1 MQTAITM
8 ARSFFLLAISFLFFA
23 SLVGQSYDQEI
34 VHKVADQMPLF
45 ESCDEVAKGEQ
56 SDCSN
61 QKLIQFIIANL
72 KYPKEA
78 QDARVE
84 GRVIVKFV
92 ISKDGTVRDAEVV
105 KGIGSGC
112 DEAARAIVDAM
123 PNWVPGKKDGKDV
136 AVQYTLPLTFKLPTE
151 KKG

>member
-1 MQTAITM
+1 MI
-8 ARSFFLLAISFLFFA
+8 RFISLLALSLFFYA
-23 SLVGQSYDQEI
+23 SLLSQSYDQEI

-45 ESCDEVAKGEQ
+45 ESCDQVAKGEQ
-56 SDCSN
+56 TDCSN

-78 QDARVE
+78 QEARVE
-84 GRVIVKFV
+84 GRVFVMFV
-92 ISKDGTVRDAEVV
+92 IGKDGTVRDAEVV

>member
-1 MQTAITM
+1 ML
-8 ARSFFLLAISFLFFA
+8 RSFLILIFSFFA
-23 SLVGQSYDQEI
+23 DSSLWGQTYDQED

-45 ESCDEVAKGEQ
+45 ESCDQVAEGKQ
-56 SDCSN
+56 TDCSN
-61 QKLIQFIIANL
+61 QKLVQFIIENL

-84 GRVIVKFV
+84 GKVIVRFV
-92 ISKDGTVRDAEVV
+92 ISKDGSVRDSEVV

-112 DEAARAIVDAM
+112 NEAAQNIVDAM

-136 AVQYTLPLTFKLPTE
+136 AVQYTLPFTFKLPTE
-151 KKG
+151 KKN